1 MTRRY
6 ARPRVPSKRTFGLV
20 ERDTL
25 QAVRATAREAGNLAL
40 GFACLAFL
48 EASWVVYATM
58 DAVRGR
64 RGGPYPSGGHRSR
77 P

>member
-1 MTRRY
+1 MSN
-6 ARPRVPSKRTFGLV
+6 PSKRTFGV
-20 ERDTL
+20 TEHVRD
-25 QAVRATAREAGNLAL
+25 VGNLAL

-64 RGGPYPSGGHRSR
+64 RGGPYPSGGHRSYR
-77 P
+77 